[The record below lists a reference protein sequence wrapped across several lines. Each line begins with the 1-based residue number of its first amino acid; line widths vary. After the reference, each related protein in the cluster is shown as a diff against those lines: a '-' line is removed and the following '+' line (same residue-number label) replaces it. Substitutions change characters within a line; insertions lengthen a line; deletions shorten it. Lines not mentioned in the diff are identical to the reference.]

1 MTGSNLG
8 PDWYR
13 LPDGTAFRRAARV
26 VVFDPAGRVLL
37 ARGHDADQPE
47 RSWYFTIGGGIEPG
61 ESPREAAARELTEES
76 GLVVD
81 PAMLV
86 GPVLTR
92 EAEFDFFAE
101 TVRQDEVFFLAHVD
115 TGLTITTHG
124 WTAVE
129 RGFMDE
135 VAWWD
140 PEDLAGVTVEIFPA
154 ELPDLLRRWRAGWDG
169 TVLAL
174 GLQHEGVAIDGSST
188 PPVDG
193 DGQVRR

>member
-8 PDWYR
+8 PDWQR

-26 VVFDPAGRVLL
+26 VVFDDDGRVLL

-61 ESPREAAARELTEES
+61 ETPREAAVRELTEETS
-76 GLVVD
+76 LVVD
-81 PAMLV
+81 PDRLV

-92 EAEFDFFAE
+92 AAEFDFLAE
-101 TVRQDEVFFLAHVD
+101 TVRQDEVFYLAHVR
-115 TGLTITTHG
+115 TGVSVSTHG

-135 VAWWD
+135 VAWWH
-140 PEDLAGVTVEIFPA
+140 PEDLAQVSVEIFPA
-154 ELPDLLRRWRAGWDG
+154 ELPELLRAWRQGWDG

-174 GLQHEGVAIDGSST
+174 GLQREDVAITGSLPDT
-188 PPVDG
+188 DDG
-193 DGQVRR
+193 DGQMR